1 MQPADAVPP
10 DADDLDD
17 SVDRAADTLFSGE
30 NAPLRPLFDAIFELT
45 HALGD
50 DVSAV
55 PEDGYMALVRRTP
68 FLALAPG
75 PDVTLRVGLVYAGR
89 LPTHERLEP
98 ADGFAGATHWLHLD
112 ADALDTDIIALEP
125 LVEAAYEQ
133 HG

>member
-1 MQPADAVPP
+1 MLSDT
-10 DADDLDD
+10 DE
-17 SVDRAADTLFSGE
+17 VDRATDELFSGV

-50 DVSAV
+50 DVRAE
-55 PEDGYMALVRRTP
+55 PADGYVALVRRTP

-75 PDVTLRVGLVYAGR
+75 PDVTLRIGLVYRGA
-89 LPTHERLEP
+89 LPADARLEP
-98 ADGFAGATHWLHLD
+98 ADGFAGATHWVHLD
-112 ADALDTDIIALEP
+112 DDALDTDVIALEP